1 MLNNNLSWINLNAT
15 GGSGGGV
22 SDYNQLSNKPI
33 TKLIGTSQNPI
44 KLWKLNTGLYIFDG
58 YVQHTTELASEAK
71 GLFASVTAGTN
82 NGKYV
87 ISAFIPFWEGQ
98 YEYTLDSLASEIYNE
113 HQIVLMATQ
122 YDVLTIDNE
131 MEYTPTQDYHP
142 STKKYVDDMMG
153 ILKDELAE
161 MGVSEENIQSL
172 IAENRRRD
180 IAIQALLSLN
190 SDKTVTLEEETHTIS
205 LDYSTDEGMV
215 TVNSMEGC
223 TLVNVCNEEG
233 SVSLPYEK
241 EMVYLYNSTVYTV
254 QFISSGAITADI
266 TLGGATVSASLV
278 LGLNKVQI
286 TTPSTLVDN
295 KLIVTSASSCTL
307 SEIVVVNSTQ
317 EFDYF
322 KGMKSTFEDTVGEE
336 GYNAEIAVYNAPVR
350 FGKGG
355 RL

>member
-15 GGSGGGV
+15 GGSGGV
-22 SDYNQLSNKPI
+22 SDYNQLANKPI
-33 TKLIGTSQNPI
+33 EKLIGTSQSPI
-44 KLWKLNTGLYIFDG
+44 KLWTLNTGLYILDG
-58 YVQHTTELASEAK
+58 YVQHTVDLASEAK

-87 ISAFIPFWEGQ
+87 VSAFIPFWEGQ
-98 YEYTLDSLASEIYNE
+98 YEYTLDSLASEIYNA

-153 ILKDELAE
+153 VFKEELSE
-161 MGVSEENIQSL
+161 MGVNEENIQSL

-205 LDYSTDEGMV
+205 LDYSIDEGMI
-215 TVNSMEGC
+215 TVNSMEGS

-241 EMVYLYNSTVYTV
+241 EMVYLYGSTLYTV
-254 QFISSGAITADI
+254 QFMSSGAITVDI

-295 KLIVTSASSCTL
+295 KLIVTSASGGVL

-317 EFDYF
+317 EFEYF

-336 GYNAEIAVYNAPVR
+336 GYNAEIVVYNAPVR